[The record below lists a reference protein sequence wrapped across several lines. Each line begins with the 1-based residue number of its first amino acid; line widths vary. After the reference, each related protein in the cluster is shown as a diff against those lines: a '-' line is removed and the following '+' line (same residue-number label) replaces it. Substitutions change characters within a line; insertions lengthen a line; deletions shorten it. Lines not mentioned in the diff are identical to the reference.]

1 MIPESMTLDELMH
14 ARQYSLPQ
22 EQKERLL
29 LEHLNALTARHRAS
43 CEGYDRLVR
52 VLHHDVPAAAALADV
67 PYIPVGILKTHELR
81 SIAPSEVFRVLTSSG
96 TTGQRVSRV
105 YLDRATAMLQ
115 SAALSK
121 IMIHVLGPQRLP
133 MLLIESPTIV
143 TDRTSFSAR
152 GAGALGMMNF
162 GRAHCHALDEQMQL
176 QLPRVKEFLARFGGQ
191 PFLIFGFTFMV
202 WAYFYQQI
210 KGLGLDLSNGT
221 LVHSGGWKKLIEQS
235 VTNDEFKA
243 AFRRDTGL
251 HRIYN
256 FYGMVEQVGS
266 VFMEGEDGYLYPPNF
281 ADIVI
286 RDPMTWNELPMGKPG
301 VIEVLSLLPQSY
313 PGHAILTEDLGVV
326 EQIDGNTCG
335 RMGKAF
341 RVLGRLPKAELRGC
355 SDTHAAGVSA

>member
-1 MIPESMTLDELMH
+1 MTLDELMQ
-14 ARQYSLPQ
+14 ARQYSILQ
-22 EQKERLL
+22 EQKECLL
-29 LEHLNALTARHRAS
+29 LEHLNALTAQHRTRS
-43 CEGYDRLVR
+43 KGYDRLVR
-52 VLHHDVPAAAALADV
+52 VLHHDAPGAAVLADV
-67 PYIPVGILKTHELR
+67 PYVPVGIFKTHELR
-81 SIAPSEVFRVLTSSG
+81 SVAPGEVFRILTSSG
-96 TTGQRVSRV
+96 TTGQRVSHI

-133 MLLIESPTIV
+133 MLLIESPAIV

-162 GRAHCHALDEQMQL
+162 GRAHCHALDEQMEL
-176 QLPRVKEFLARFGGQ
+176 QLPCVEEFLARFGSQ
-191 PFLIFGFTFMV
+191 PFVIFGFTFMV

-221 LVHSGGWKKLIEQS
+221 LIHSGGWKKLSEQS

-243 AFRRDTGL
+243 VFRRETGL
-251 HRIYN
+251 KRIYN

-266 VFMEGEDGYLYPPNF
+266 VFMEGEDGYFYPPNF

-286 RDPMTWNELPMGKPG
+286 RDPMTWNELPMGNPG

-341 RVLGRLPKAELRGC
+341 RVLGRLPRAELRGC
-355 SDTHAAGVSA
+355 SDTHAAGVSI